1 MASQQN
7 SPVTVNSGG
16 TGTAW
21 TRPDLARGSD
31 NSYAYCSI
39 PSLGQTAEL
48 RATGFNFSIPIAS
61 TIDGVV
67 VSIERKASI
76 GSSIRDYQVGLLSA
90 GIPAG
95 GTVYNDL
102 AYWGTTDATQS
113 YGSPGDLWS
122 LSLTPA
128 FINSTGFGAYL
139 IVQSESYS
147 SIIAYVDHIQITVY
161 YTLSG
166 LEYGTT
172 NVGDIY
178 YGTTKI
184 QKVYH
189 GTTEVI

>member
-7 SPVTVNSGG
+7 SPSVGTSGP

-21 TRPDLARGSD
+21 TTPNLITASD
-31 NSYAYCSI
+31 NSYASCSI
-39 PSLGQTAEL
+39 PSLGETAEL

-67 VSIERKASI
+67 VSIERKASA
-76 GSSIRDYQVGLLSA
+76 GSSIRDYQVSLLS
-90 GIPAG
+90 GGVSAG

-102 AYWGTTDATQS
+102 AYWGTTDVTQS
-113 YGSPGDLWS
+113 YGSPGDLWA

-128 FINSTGFGAYL
+128 FINSAGFGAYL

-147 SIIAYVDHIQITVY
+147 SITAYVDHIQITVY

-184 QKVYH
+184 QKVYY